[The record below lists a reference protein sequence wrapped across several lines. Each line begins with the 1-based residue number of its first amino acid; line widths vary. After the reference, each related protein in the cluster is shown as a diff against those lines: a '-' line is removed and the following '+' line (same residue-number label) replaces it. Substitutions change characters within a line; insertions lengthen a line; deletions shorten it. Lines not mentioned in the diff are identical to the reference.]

1 MNYIYIA
8 LVSLGFLFACSSVKI
23 NVDSDS
29 DTEFVRF
36 ETYGWLSNRKQ
47 VARYN
52 RIENKELESRIYEL
66 INEMMKEKGYEFIED
81 GDPDILITFYAGV
94 TGEVVTDD
102 AGYTYGKW
110 FEGDKEFS
118 QKGLLLI
125 DLIDNENK
133 VLFWRGKGGGLLDDP
148 ENARQAVQKICKE
161 IFSDFP
167 DRSMD

>member
-1 MNYIYIA
+1 MKYIYIA
-8 LVSLGFLFACSSVKI
+8 FISLGFLFACSSVKI
-23 NVDSDS
+23 NVDSDG
-29 DTEFVRF
+29 DTEYIKF
-36 ETYGWLSNRKQ
+36 ETYGWLNTGKQ
-47 VARYN
+47 VASYK
-52 RIENKELESRIYEL
+52 RIDNKELESLIDEL
-66 INEMMKEKGYEFIED
+66 INRMMTEKGYEFIED

-110 FEGDKEFS
+110 FEGAKEFS

-125 DLIDNENK
+125 DLIDNENR
-133 VLFWRGKGGGLLDDP
+133 VLFWRGKGSGLFDDP
-148 ENARQAVQKICKE
+148 ENAGEAVQKICRE

>member
-1 MNYIYIA
+1 MKYIYIV
-8 LVSLGFLFACSSVKI
+8 LISLGFLFACSSVKI
-23 NVDSDS
+23 KVDSDS
-29 DTEFVRF
+29 DTEFARF
-36 ETYGWLSNRKQ
+36 ETYGWLNTGKY
-47 VARYN
+47 VASYK
-52 RIENKELESRIYEL
+52 RIKNKELESEIYEQ
-66 INEMMKEKGYEFIED
+66 INQMMKEKGYEFIED
-81 GDPDILITFYAGV
+81 GDPDILITFYAGL

-133 VLFWRGKGGGLLDDP
+133 VLFWRGKGSGLFDDP
-148 ENARQAVQKICKE
+148 ENAREAVQKICKE